1 MASEQIDNVSKVP
14 GVLKA
19 NEDTREEMLRRIYWK
34 DRQYL
39 QYAAGLTDYVD
50 IKDRSVSPLTE
61 GKPLVEFTHDGKSD
75 FSEDINRKYNTFI
88 ENVYEVK
95 PLEGEL
101 HMWEGDYFK
110 NFDER
115 NKLSEVADF
124 KFAQGMTFMN
134 YANHDRHV
142 TEKYLTPALSTFYGT
157 SPVAEGDIRRFS
169 IFSKQG
175 LQDAYDTLSGQ
186 YKRSSGRIPEI
197 AEAQGASIV
206 HDYVAGEP
214 DENNGGNYFLEEQL
228 NNPANAG
235 RYTPDKIDGDGNRYS
250 EEKISDNIGI
260 NGTFKKYQYDKA
272 NDGKGNEYDE
282 GDISSPRFPSE
293 DGSVYN
299 SFRTLNNN
307 EGNTFNTLYKG
318 NSLLTKTNELFKRH
332 KISTLVGRFHTS
344 REVSR
349 EESAIDN
356 AINPTYGNSHGRN
369 LLKKNAGLEPD
380 LTNGYNNPYCRVWTY
395 HHQYDRVHKLIRP
408 FTEGEEPKTIDGIQL
423 INKDIRAHSDY
434 NSDSDTLNGGEYLA
448 KNTVLG
454 KSGFVNIVPSNDR
467 DNTVDIKRCMF
478 SIENLAW
485 KDVLKSD
492 ANLSAEQRG
501 PNGGR
506 IMWFP
511 PYDLDF
517 QENITV
523 DWDSNDFIGRGEKV
537 YTYKNTMRT
546 GTLSFTLLIDHP
558 GVIDAIKNK
567 TRYGSEEEDYQ
578 AILRFFAGCDTL
590 EDWVDEDVTEEVT
603 IEKDSNS
610 DEGCEVPSEETTKLI
625 KFYVYYP
632 NNYSGNH
639 KQIKEA
645 EWDRIGS
652 SDEDWYYYLLLGSGT
667 TLDPYVRYGYETPA
681 YYVDDKQKGGLG
693 NAIPGTEIKP
703 NPYSEKCYQWEVRE
717 ETTTGG
723 PYNYRVDF
731 DLRQP
736 LVYQKNYVDDATFS
750 LNTVVNPTV
759 SVGATNSFA
768 EVIAAI
774 IGKEKGE
781 SGFNIGE
788 NELIAQLGLDEE
800 RVKELKK
807 ILVGLKETDPDTGE
821 VKVTNPSKIYSINV
835 KGAATKQ
842 DSGQRE
848 GCTITNDTMLAKRRA
863 KSIGMLLRN
872 VLLKG
877 GENSDA
883 TYSDSEIIEVSKLN
897 NMTDTNTLE
906 AKAQRYAVVEIEYNP
921 AEITKLSEANNEE
934 NTGESNVITSNNESM
949 ITFGDGEAEG
959 AITEPNVVT
968 FEREKKEAVP
978 STEKIVV
985 TKSIDFKK
993 LRYET
998 EAEYFDKLSTRD
1010 PFTFENLKKRFKYFT
1025 PAFHSLSPEGF
1036 NARLTFLQ
1044 QCTRQGH
1051 TIESSA
1057 SINGYRKTAGNLAFG
1072 RMPVCV
1078 LRLGDFIN
1086 TRILINNVTINYQK
1100 EGMQWDLNPEGAGV
1114 QPMFATVSL
1123 GIVILGGQSLTGPI
1137 SRLQNAVSFNYYANT
1152 GVYDNRA
1159 DRMELDEN
1167 GKEKYTHVWV
1177 PTPVPETSNAET
1189 KVEENKK

>member
-14 GVLKA
+14 GVLKV

-88 ENVYEVK
+88 ENAYEVK
-95 PLEGEL
+95 PFEGEL
-101 HMWEGDYFK
+101 HMWEGDYFE

-206 HDYVAGEP
+206 HDYVTGEP

-235 RYTPDKIDGDGNRYS
+235 RYTPDKIDGNGNRYS
-250 EEKISDNIGI
+250 GEKISDNFGI
-260 NGTFKKYQYDKA
+260 NGAFKKYQYDKA

-282 GDISSPRFPSE
+282 GDISSPRLPSE

-299 SFRTLNNN
+299 GFRTLNDN

-408 FTEGEEPKTIDGIQL
+408 FTDGEEPKTIDGIQL

-434 NSDSDTLNGGEYLA
+434 NSNSDTLNGGEYLS

-537 YTYKNTMRT
+537 YTYKNTART

-567 TRYGSEEEDYQ
+567 TKYGSEEEDYQ

-590 EDWVDEDVTEEVT
+590 EDWVDEDITEEVT

-610 DEGCEVPSEETTKLI
+610 DEGREVPSEETTKLI

-639 KQIKEA
+639 KAIKETKWS
-645 EWDRIGS
+645 EIGS

-667 TLDPYVRYGYETPA
+667 TLDPYVWYGYETPA

-703 NPYSEKCYQWEVRE
+703 NPYSKKCYQWKVRE
-717 ETTTGG
+717 ETVSGG

-736 LVYQKNYVDDATFS
+736 LVYQKNYIDNATFS
-750 LNTVVNPTV
+750 LNTAVNPAV

-774 IGKEKGE
+774 IGNEKGE
-781 SGFNIGE
+781 SGFNISE
-788 NELIAQLGLDEE
+788 NDLIAQLRLDEE

-807 ILVGLKETDPDTGE
+807 AFS
-821 VKVTNPSKIYSINV
+821 SKIYSINV

-863 KSIGMLLRN
+863 KSIGMLLQN

-897 NMTDTNTLE
+897 NMTDTNSLE

-934 NTGESNVITSNNESM
+934 NTGESNVITSNNEST
-949 ITFGDGEAEG
+949 ITFGEGEAEG
-959 AITEPNVVT
+959 AITEPSVVT
-968 FEREKKEAVP
+968 FEREKKEVVP

-1057 SINGYRKTAGNLAFG
+1057 NINGYRKTAGNLAFG

-1167 GKEKYTHVWV
+1167 GKEKYTHVWA
-1177 PTPVPETSNAET
+1177 PTPVPGTSNAET

>member
-14 GVLKA
+14 GVLKV

-39 QYAAGLTDYVD
+39 QYAAGLTDYVG

-75 FSEDINRKYNTFI
+75 FSEDINRKYDTFI
-88 ENVYEVK
+88 ENAYEVK

-101 HMWEGDYFK
+101 HMWEGDYFE

-115 NKLSEVADF
+115 NRLSEVADF

-142 TEKYLTPALSTFYGT
+142 TEKYLTPALSKFYGT
-157 SPVAEGDIRRFS
+157 SPVTEGDIRRFS

-186 YKRSSGRIPEI
+186 YKRSSGRIPDI
-197 AEAQGASIV
+197 AEAQVASIV

-214 DENNGGNYFLEEQL
+214 DESNGGNYFLEEQL
-228 NNPANAG
+228 NNPDNAG
-235 RYTPDKIDGDGNRYS
+235 RYTPDKIDGNGNRYS

-260 NGTFKKYQYDKA
+260 NGTFKKYQYDRLNESKH
-272 NDGKGNEYDE
+272 NEYDE
-282 GDISSPRFPSE
+282 GDVSP
-293 DGSVYN
+293 YN
-299 SFRTLNNN
+299 LGYDESADYSQIRTLDNKEGVVVNTSFNGNN
-307 EGNTFNTLYKG
+307 
-318 NSLLTKTNELFKRH
+318 LLTKTNELFKRH

-344 REVSR
+344 SEVSHLR
-349 EESAIDN
+349 TIIDT
-356 AINPTYGNSHGRN
+356 ALDYTYGNSHGRN
-369 LLKKNAGLEPD
+369 LLTKDAREGKGAQI
-380 LTNGYNNPYCRVWTY
+380 TNGYSNPYCRVWTY
-395 HHQYDRVHKLIRP
+395 HHQYDRVNKLIRP
-408 FTEGEEPKTIDGIQL
+408 FTDGDAEKTIDGIQL
-423 INKDIRAHSDY
+423 INKDIRAHSSL
-434 NSDSDTLNGGEYLA
+434 NSNGDTLNGGKYLA
-448 KNTVLG
+448 ENTVLG
-454 KSGFVNIVPSNDR
+454 KSGFVNIVPSNDI
-467 DNTVDIKRCMF
+467 DNTVNIKRCMF

-537 YTYKNTMRT
+537 YTYKNTART

-558 GVIDAIKNK
+558 GVIDTIKNK

-590 EDWVDEDVTEEVT
+590 EDWVDEDITEEVT
-603 IEKDSNS
+603 IEKDGNS
-610 DEGCEVPSEETTKLI
+610 DEGREVPSDGTTKLI

-639 KQIKEA
+639 KQITKA

-667 TLDPYVRYGYETPA
+667 TLDPYIWNGYETPA
-681 YYVDDKQKGGLG
+681 YNVGEESKGGLG
-693 NAIPGTEIKP
+693 KAIPGTEIKP
-703 NPYSEKCYQWEVRE
+703 NPYSKKCYQWQVRE
-717 ETTTGG
+717 ETVSGG

-736 LVYQKNYVDDATFS
+736 LVYQKNYIDNATFS
-750 LNTVVNPTV
+750 LNTVVNPAV

-781 SGFNIGE
+781 SGFNIDE
-788 NELIAQLGLDEE
+788 NDLITQLRLNTE
-800 RVKELKK
+800 RVEELKK
-807 ILVGLKETDPDTGE
+807 VFS
-821 VKVTNPSKIYSINV
+821 SKIYSINV

-848 GCTITNDTMLAKRRA
+848 GCAITNDTMLAKRRA
-863 KSIGMLLRN
+863 KSIGMLLKN
-872 VLLKG
+872 ILLKG

-883 TYSDSEIIEVSKLN
+883 TYSDSEIIEISKLN

-934 NTGESNVITSNNESM
+934 NNEESNVIASNNEST
-949 ITFGDGEAEG
+949 ITFSDGEAEG
-959 AITEPNVVT
+959 AITEPSVVT
-968 FEREKKEAVP
+968 FEREKKEVVP

-1057 SINGYRKTAGNLAFG
+1057 NINGYRKTAGNLAFG

-1100 EGMQWDLNPEGAGV
+1100 DGMQWDLNPEGAGV

-1152 GVYDNRA
+1152 GVYDDRA
-1159 DRMELDEN
+1159 DRMEIDAN
-1167 GKEKYTHVWV
+1167 GKEKYTHVWA
-1177 PTPVPETSNAET
+1177 PTPVPGTSNTET

>member
-88 ENVYEVK
+88 ENAYEVK

-101 HMWEGDYFK
+101 HMWEGDYFE

-250 EEKISDNIGI
+250 EEKISDNFGI

-299 SFRTLNNN
+299 GFRTLNDN

-395 HHQYDRVHKLIRP
+395 HHQYDRAHKLIRP

-434 NSDSDTLNGGEYLA
+434 NSNSDTLNGGEYLA

-590 EDWVDEDVTEEVT
+590 EDWVDEDITEEVT

-610 DEGCEVPSEETTKLI
+610 DEGREVPSGETTKLI

-652 SDEDWYYYLLLGSGT
+652 SDEDWYYYLLFGSGT
-667 TLDPYVRYGYETPA
+667 TLDPQVWHGYETP
-681 YYVDDKQKGGLG
+681 DGSLG
-693 NAIPGTEIKP
+693 NALSGTEIKP

-736 LVYQKNYVDDATFS
+736 LVYQKNYVDNATFS

-788 NELIAQLGLDEE
+788 NELIAQLGLDAE

-863 KSIGMLLRN
+863 KSIGMLLQN

-934 NTGESNVITSNNESM
+934 NAGESNVITSNNEDVKVEYA
-949 ITFGDGEAEG
+949 TDVENGELDA
-959 AITEPNVVT
+959 AVLVDDV
-968 FEREKKEAVP
+968 KKKP

-1057 SINGYRKTAGNLAFG
+1057 NINGYRKTAGNLAFG

-1159 DRMELDEN
+1159 DRMELDLN
-1167 GKEKYTHVWV
+1167 GKEKYTHVWA
-1177 PTPVPETSNAET
+1177 PTPVPGISNAET

>member
-14 GVLKA
+14 GVLKV

-39 QYAAGLTDYVD
+39 QYGAGLTDYVD

-61 GKPLVEFTHDGKSD
+61 GKPLVEFTHDGKTD
-75 FSEDINRKYNTFI
+75 FSKDINWKYNTFLD
-88 ENVYEVK
+88 NAYEVN
-95 PLEGEL
+95 PLGDEL
-101 HMWEGDYFK
+101 HIWEGDYFE
-110 NFDER
+110 NFSEI

-134 YANHDRHV
+134 YSNSDRHV
-142 TEKYLTPALSTFYGT
+142 REKYLTPDLADFYGT
-157 SPVAEGDIRRFS
+157 SPITEGDIRRFS

-186 YKRSSGRIPEI
+186 YKRSSGRIPDI
-197 AEAQGASIV
+197 PEADGASIN
-206 HDYVAGEP
+206 HYYVAGEP
-214 DENNGGNYFLEEQL
+214 NLKNNGGNYYLEEQL
-228 NNPANAG
+228 NATKTVKVDGKNISKPAAL
-235 RYTPDKIDGDGNRYS
+235 YKPDREGGKNRYS
-250 EEKISDNIGI
+250 DEKLSTKFDTFIH
-260 NGTFKKYQYDKA
+260 NGRFD
-272 NDGKGNEYDE
+272 DGKNDSIKLEYDE
-282 GDISSPRFPSE
+282 FDRE
-293 DGSVYN
+293 REVYHREEVSGHTTVFN
-299 SFRTLNNN
+299 GNN
-307 EGNTFNTLYKG
+307 
-318 NSLLTKTNELFKRH
+318 LLTKTNALFKQH
-332 KISTLVGRFHTS
+332 KISTLMGRFHTS
-344 REVSR
+344 
-349 EESAIDN
+349 IDEN
-356 AINPTYGNSHGRN
+356 GITDKGEITDTAKSSMYGNSHGRN
-369 LLKKNAGLEPD
+369 LLKLEPD
-380 LTNGYNNPYCRVWTY
+380 KPNGYENPYCRVWTY
-395 HHQYDRVHKLIRP
+395 HHQYDMVNKLIRP
-408 FTEGEEPKTIDGIQL
+408 FTDGDVAKTIDGIQF
-423 INKDIRAHSDY
+423 INKDIRAHSSL
-434 NSDSDTLNGGEYLA
+434 NSNGDSLNGGKYLSE
-448 KNTVLG
+448 NTVLG
-454 KSGFVNIVPSNDR
+454 KSGFVNIVPSNDS
-467 DNTVDIKRCMF
+467 DNTVYIKRCMF

-537 YTYKNTMRT
+537 YTYKNTART

-558 GVIDAIKNK
+558 GVIDVIKNK
-567 TRYGSEEEDYQ
+567 TKYSSEEKDYQ
-578 AILRFFAGCDTL
+578 EILRFFAGCDTL
-590 EDWVDEDVTEEVT
+590 EDWFNEDIKEET
-603 IEKDSNS
+603 NIIKDSNS
-610 DEGCEVPSEETTKLI
+610 DEGREVPSEETTKSI

-639 KQIKEA
+639 RQITKA
-645 EWDRIGS
+645 EWDRKGS

-667 TLDPYVRYGYETPA
+667 TLDPQVWHGYETS
-681 YYVDDKQKGGLG
+681 DGGLG
-693 NAIPGTEIKP
+693 KAIPGTEIKP
-703 NPYSEKCYQWEVRE
+703 NPYSEKCYQWEVRK
-717 ETTTGG
+717 ETTAEG

-736 LVYQKNYVDDATFS
+736 LVYQKNYIDNATFS
-750 LNTVVNPTV
+750 LNTVVNHAV
-759 SVGATNSFA
+759 SVDATNSFA

-781 SGFNIGE
+781 SGFNISE
-788 NELIAQLGLDEE
+788 NELIAQLRLDAE

-807 ILVGLKETDPDTGE
+807 VFS
-821 VKVTNPSKIYSINV
+821 SKIYSINV

-842 DSGQRE
+842 DSKNRE
-848 GCTITNDTMLAKRRA
+848 SSEAAGSKECRNDIMLAKRRA
-863 KSIGMLLRN
+863 KAIGMLLREE
-872 VLLKG
+872 LLKDG
-877 GENSDA
+877 KNSNA
-883 TYSDSEIIEVSKLN
+883 TYSDSETIEVPNIK
-897 NMTDTNTLE
+897 NMADTNSLE

-921 AEITKLSEANNEE
+921 AEITKLSKANNEE
-934 NTGESNVITSNNESM
+934 NTGESNVITSNNEDVKAEHA
-949 ITFGDGEAEG
+949 TNVDYNEELDGK
-959 AITEPNVVT
+959 N
-968 FEREKKEAVP
+968 KP
-978 STEKIVV
+978 STEKTIA

-1057 SINGYRKTAGNLAFG
+1057 NINGHRKTAGNLAFG

-1100 EGMQWDLNPEGAGV
+1100 DGMQWDLNPEGAGV

-1152 GVYDNRA
+1152 GVYDDRA
-1159 DRMELDEN
+1159 DRMEIDAN
-1167 GKEKYTHVWV
+1167 GKEKYTHVWA
-1177 PTPVPETSNAET
+1177 PTPVPGASNTET
-1189 KVEENKK
+1189 KVEENKN